1 MALTFGPLYKD
12 FYGDLKKRREDEAAA
27 AAQGVKLA
35 PVGSQQWQGPRVQS
49 APNQS
54 IWDKTRNI
62 FDSVTTNPLVRYNP
76 VLNPAVVQTAA
87 YDAVKGI
94 KPIDQTGKT
103 AQQQK
108 AEWDAKFG
116 KEVDP
121 NNPNRSYQ
129 NPVNALK
136 QMGTEGLS
144 NIGVGMFS
152 VASGNTAA
160 PSAGELTKAEVDQIP
175 GSRKVTDKRGSSVF
189 VSPTNRPLTAQEEII
204 NGINAK
210 LAFTN
215 PFGAKAAASL
225 SNPILRTAAK
235 MGTEG
240 VQNVA
245 ANTLSN
251 LVAPGTQSVV
261 DRLKQSVEDAPMQFA
276 SGAPFGLLPNGG
288 KAKVVTPSVKL
299 RADVPT
305 KPNAPDARP
314 VVTGADVKPVVRP
327 QVEAPTVRAAETP
340 TPQVGKT
347 DPKFERDI
355 NTGKMKM
362 VSEPKPTVKTEKY
375 SIANS
380 DISRTISTGMNQ
392 DGFTVEDWGGKKRFV
407 SLDGASTVTK
417 VKVRKAEAEY
427 EAAKK
432 ANNGTALAAKQRVND
447 AYSDAIQDLKLQDY
461 ATTESGGRT
470 FNSRYNDWL
479 ETKYKDR
486 NIDTATIKDMAA
498 NPQKYRSQFEA
509 ETSTAPQVG
518 KTPPTKAVAD
528 AVDPL
533 ESLKQEAK
541 PATGARSDYS
551 PENLQANRQIRAKNA
566 SSITYADKKTI
577 NPDELVTVYRAVP
590 GKAKGGL
597 VEGDWVTP
605 NKEQARL
612 FMKQSWAQDD
622 TGAKIVTKKVKASEL
637 RYHADDA
644 KGYVDDELLY
654 VPKATQS
661 QPPIAPQVGKI
672 TPNNQR
678 AIGSYSTPKSVTEYK
693 VGERVSNATS
703 QGGTID
709 GTIVKTPDFTKD
721 LRFKGND
728 FTIKLD
734 DGTTIKTSGAG
745 FDTPVAQ
752 IGKTAK
758 PKVTAKGKT
767 NVEAELEKFYG
778 RGGDQEF
785 MSGLIKKYEPQLN
798 GKNTVLDLMDKAER
812 KRYESIANPK
822 SQAPQASKTVTKPKV
837 AAKAAPETLPEA
849 PTVAPATTRSVD
861 EILYGNQPKV
871 AERGRSIVQT
881 LSPDRLIREKITN
894 PLEEAASRVVQ
905 RMQTSKSPISRAIA
919 KPLAGVSRE
928 AGVTKEVLQAKRY
941 MRGGIE
947 KGKLNREAIS
957 ELGDGFSRESRER
970 VWATLDPEQA
980 QKIGLEVPSAS
991 QLTPEEIQLQS
1002 TLKEIIDSTTEG
1014 NLRRGLITVEQADK
1028 GDYLKRG
1035 YSVFEGDAAN
1045 NKAYKATRKN
1055 LLDQYRGRKEITD
1068 DLVDEAITDPVYLV
1082 AKKQAESEAA
1092 WAMHDYG
1099 SFIVEKGMAS
1109 PTKRPGY
1116 RQLPNN
1122 PLYGPA
1128 AGQYVPI
1135 NIAEDFTGF
1144 SYDTGIIN
1152 AYNDLITAYD
1162 SLGIRRAKKELLTV
1176 FNPAVRAGNQFS
1188 NRAVFANMNGINP
1201 VQFQKNYL
1209 EAGKQIKAKGQYYR
1223 EALEQGLTGIDVT
1236 QADFH
1241 ARVAQYADDPNI
1253 AQKSLD
1259 WTKRS
1264 YSAADDKARVAA
1276 YITWRKRGLSAE
1288 EAGRKVQ
1295 RGFQDYKSVGFF
1307 YDMAA
1312 KTPLIGNAFVRFAGD
1327 AIRIA
1332 KNSALDHPLRT
1343 AATIM
1348 LWSTFVDAMS
1358 KFSGESE
1365 QDKQTREDRF
1375 GAPKI
1380 PFTDISMTVQTPMGE
1395 INVARFLPF
1404 YQLNEIQGP
1413 LARFLPI
1420 QADPTKPEG
1429 WQDPLLGQF
1438 AQLAAD
1444 KDFRGK
1450 SIKDP
1455 ENTGQFSEPLP
1466 QGQELANQARFLA
1479 TQNLPLGREADSI
1492 ISAVTGQPDIY
1503 GKERTPGQALLRA
1516 GGIKVEQFGPEQA
1529 AKQRSKNQYFDEKAK
1544 IDEQLSK
1551 MSPAEQEAYKRLT
1564 GYYKLRE
1571 KVPNEFEAGA
1581 MRYKKT
1587 PVFAFPEDKWKD
1599 YTANPNIYS
1608 FMEQKKNEEAK
1619 RGVPLQPEFD
1629 KRLSLEFRKQ
1639 LINNKSLAPGED
1651 VEADERMYSNPEW
1664 DKYQQ
1669 IKKEYTEK
1677 AKKYYPEKDGEFV
1690 DELVKHKTAEF
1701 PQKPA
1706 AKVAY
1711 DTAYA
1716 NYVAGKGAKPAF
1728 TDAVAQAKEEY
1739 TKAKLDWTNNER
1751 KARELPPINPDV
1763 WNNVTFGFE
1772 SDEEKVYK
1780 QLKYGKGY
1788 GGYGKSGS
1796 KVSMKAP
1803 ETYGTELRTGATI
1816 KKPTVKKIAM
1826 PSSKR
1831 KTVAIAKPKVSMKKS
1846 KV

>member
-12 FYGDLKKRREDEAAA
+12 FASDLKKRREDEAAA
-27 AAQGVKLA
+27 AAQGIKLA
-35 PVGSQQWQGPRVQS
+35 PVGSMQWQGPRVQS
-49 APNQS
+49 APSQS
-54 IWDKTRNI
+54 IWDKTRDI
-62 FDSVTTNPLVRYNP
+62 FDANSPMDKFKRQQAGEPVDNPNQSILKNIGNVANEVAKNPMVRYNP
-76 VLNPAVVQTAA
+76 LFNPAAIQTAA
-87 YDAVKGI
+87 YDAVRGI

-103 AQQQK
+103 AAQQK

-129 NPVNALK
+129 SPLNAFK
-136 QMGTEGLS
+136 QMGAEGLG

-160 PSAGELTKAEVDQIP
+160 PSAGELTKAEADQIP
-175 GSRKVTDKRGSSVF
+175 GSRKITDARGNSVF

-210 LAFTN
+210 LAFQN
-215 PFGAKAAASL
+215 PFGAKFAASL
-225 SNPILRTAAK
+225 SNPVLRTGANMVA
-235 MGTEG
+235 EG

-251 LVAPGTQSVV
+251 LVAPGTQSIV
-261 DRLKQSVEDAPMQFA
+261 DRLKQSAEDAPMQFA

-288 KAKVVTPSVKL
+288 KAKATTPSVKL
-299 RADVPT
+299 RTDVST
-305 KPNAPDARP
+305 KPAAPDAR
-314 VVTGADVKPVVRP
+314 AIVRG
-327 QVEAPTVRAAETP
+327 QVEAPSAPVARVIQKTQAEVPTVGFKPKESIKTVTLRNSETGKQEYVARIGEQLYDRAGREAGFKTSQVSPNFKSEAEMQKWISKTVAETP
-340 TPQVGKT
+340 VAKPRVET
-347 DPKFERDI
+347 
-355 NTGKMKM
+355 
-362 VSEPKPTVKTEKY
+362 PTVK
-375 SIANS
+375 
-380 DISRTISTGMNQ
+380 
-392 DGFTVEDWGGKKRFV
+392 
-407 SLDGASTVTK
+407 
-417 VKVRKAEAEY
+417 
-427 EAAKK
+427 
-432 ANNGTALAAKQRVND
+432 
-447 AYSDAIQDLKLQDY
+447 
-461 ATTESGGRT
+461 
-470 FNSRYNDWL
+470 
-479 ETKYKDR
+479 
-486 NIDTATIKDMAA
+486 
-498 NPQKYRSQFEA
+498 
-509 ETSTAPQVG
+509 
-518 KTPPTKAVAD
+518 
-528 AVDPL
+528 AVD
-533 ESLKQEAK
+533 
-541 PATGARSDYS
+541 
-551 PENLQANRQIRAKNA
+551 
-566 SSITYADKKTI
+566 
-577 NPDELVTVYRAVP
+577 
-590 GKAKGGL
+590 
-597 VEGDWVTP
+597 
-605 NKEQARL
+605 
-612 FMKQSWAQDD
+612 
-622 TGAKIVTKKVKASEL
+622 
-637 RYHADDA
+637 
-644 KGYVDDELLY
+644 
-654 VPKATQS
+654 
-661 QPPIAPQVGKI
+661 
-672 TPNNQR
+672 
-678 AIGSYSTPKSVTEYK
+678 TPKP
-693 VGERVSNATS
+693 RV
-703 QGGTID
+703 
-709 GTIVKTPDFTKD
+709 
-721 LRFKGND
+721 
-728 FTIKLD
+728 
-734 DGTTIKTSGAG
+734 
-745 FDTPVAQ
+745 
-752 IGKTAK
+752 
-758 PKVTAKGKT
+758 
-767 NVEAELEKFYG
+767 
-778 RGGDQEF
+778 
-785 MSGLIKKYEPQLN
+785 
-798 GKNTVLDLMDKAER
+798 AER
-812 KRYESIANPK
+812 
-822 SQAPQASKTVTKPKV
+822 T
-837 AAKAAPETLPEA
+837 AAA
-849 PTVAPATTRSVD
+849 RSVD
-861 EILYGNQPKV
+861 EILYGDQPQIK
-871 AERGRSIVQT
+871 ERGRSLAQT

-894 PLEEAASRVVQ
+894 PLEEAAARVVQ
-905 RMQTSKSPISRAIA
+905 RMQTSKNPLARAA
-919 KPLAGVSRE
+919 VKPLAGFSRE

-947 KGKLNREAIS
+947 KGKLNREAIA

-980 QKIGLEVPSAS
+980 QKIGLDIPAAS
-991 QLTPEEIQLQS
+991 QLTPEEVQLQS
-1002 TLKEIIDSTTEG
+1002 TLREIIDSTTEG

-1035 YSVFEGDAAN
+1035 YSIFEGDAAN

-1055 LLDQYRGRKEITD
+1055 LLDQYKGRKEITD
-1068 DLVDEAITDPVYLV
+1068 ELIDEAITDPVYLV

-1152 AYNDLITAYD
+1152 AFNDLITAYD

-1223 EALEQGLTGIDVT
+1223 EAVEQGLTGIDVT

-1241 ARVAQYADDPNI
+1241 ARVAQYADDPNM
-1253 AQKSLD
+1253 AQKALD

-1358 KFSGESE
+1358 RFSGESE

-1429 WQDPLLGQF
+1429 WQDPLLGQI
-1438 AQLAAD
+1438 AQLAVD

-1479 TQNLPLGREADSI
+1479 TQNFPLGREADSI
-1492 ISAVTGQPDIY
+1492 ISAATGQPDIY
-1503 GKERTPGQALLRA
+1503 GKERSLGQAALRA

-1608 FMEQKKNEEAK
+1608 LMEQKKNEEAK

-1690 DELVKHKTAEF
+1690 DELVKHKTADF

-1716 NYVAGKGAKPAF
+1716 NFVAGKGPKPAF

-1751 KARELPPINPDV
+1751 KARDLPPINPDV

-1788 GGYGKSGS
+1788 GGYGKGGS
-1796 KVSMKAP
+1796 RKVSMKAP
-1803 ETYGTELRTGATI
+1803 ETYGTELRAGATI

-1826 PSSKR
+1826 PSSKP

>member
-1 MALTFGPLYKD
+1 MALSFGPLYRNPKKD
-12 FYGDLKKRREDEAAA
+12 FEDL
-27 AAQGVKLA
+27 LA
-35 PVGSQQWQGPRVQS
+35 YHQYNQQS
-49 APNQS
+49 APQQSAPQPNIPKPSQSSWDKVRDIFDANSPMDKFKRQQAGEPVDNPNQS
-54 IWDKTRNI
+54 ILKNI
-62 FDSVTTNPLVRYNP
+62 GNVANEVAKNPMVRYNP
-76 VLNPAVVQTAA
+76 LFNPAAIQTAA
-87 YDAVKGI
+87 YDAVRGI

-103 AQQQK
+103 AAQQK

-129 NPVNALK
+129 SPLNALK
-136 QMGTEGLS
+136 QMGAEGLG

-160 PSAGELTKAEVDQIP
+160 PSAGELTKAEADQIP
-175 GSRKVTDKRGSSVF
+175 GSRKITDARGNSVL

-210 LAFTN
+210 LAFQN
-215 PFGAKAAASL
+215 PFGAKFAASL
-225 SNPILRTAAK
+225 SNPVLRTGANMVA
-235 MGTEG
+235 EG

-261 DRLKQSVEDAPMQFA
+261 DRLKQSAEDAPMQFA

-288 KAKVVTPSVKL
+288 KAKAATPSVKL
-299 RADVPT
+299 RTDVST
-305 KPNAPDARP
+305 KPAAPDA
-314 VVTGADVKPVVRP
+314 GAIVRG
-327 QVEAPTVRAAETP
+327 QVEAPSAPVAKVIQKTQAEVPTVRSVDT
-340 TPQVGKT
+340 
-347 DPKFERDI
+347 
-355 NTGKMKM
+355 
-362 VSEPKPTVKTEKY
+362 PKP
-375 SIANS
+375 
-380 DISRTISTGMNQ
+380 
-392 DGFTVEDWGGKKRFV
+392 
-407 SLDGASTVTK
+407 
-417 VKVRKAEAEY
+417 
-427 EAAKK
+427 
-432 ANNGTALAAKQRVND
+432 RV
-447 AYSDAIQDLKLQDY
+447 
-461 ATTESGGRT
+461 
-470 FNSRYNDWL
+470 
-479 ETKYKDR
+479 
-486 NIDTATIKDMAA
+486 
-498 NPQKYRSQFEA
+498 
-509 ETSTAPQVG
+509 
-518 KTPPTKAVAD
+518 
-528 AVDPL
+528 
-533 ESLKQEAK
+533 
-541 PATGARSDYS
+541 
-551 PENLQANRQIRAKNA
+551 
-566 SSITYADKKTI
+566 
-577 NPDELVTVYRAVP
+577 
-590 GKAKGGL
+590 
-597 VEGDWVTP
+597 
-605 NKEQARL
+605 
-612 FMKQSWAQDD
+612 
-622 TGAKIVTKKVKASEL
+622 
-637 RYHADDA
+637 
-644 KGYVDDELLY
+644 
-654 VPKATQS
+654 
-661 QPPIAPQVGKI
+661 
-672 TPNNQR
+672 
-678 AIGSYSTPKSVTEYK
+678 
-693 VGERVSNATS
+693 
-703 QGGTID
+703 
-709 GTIVKTPDFTKD
+709 
-721 LRFKGND
+721 
-728 FTIKLD
+728 
-734 DGTTIKTSGAG
+734 
-745 FDTPVAQ
+745 
-752 IGKTAK
+752 
-758 PKVTAKGKT
+758 
-767 NVEAELEKFYG
+767 
-778 RGGDQEF
+778 
-785 MSGLIKKYEPQLN
+785 
-798 GKNTVLDLMDKAER
+798 AER
-812 KRYESIANPK
+812 
-822 SQAPQASKTVTKPKV
+822 T
-837 AAKAAPETLPEA
+837 AAA
-849 PTVAPATTRSVD
+849 RSVD
-861 EILYGNQPKV
+861 EILYGDQPQIK
-871 AERGRSIVQT
+871 ERGRSVAQT

-894 PLEEAASRVVQ
+894 PLEEAAARVVQ
-905 RMQTSKSPISRAIA
+905 RMQTSKNPLARAA
-919 KPLAGVSRE
+919 VKPLAGFSRE

-947 KGKLNREAIS
+947 KGKLNREAIM

-980 QKIGLEVPSAS
+980 QKIGLDIPAAS
-991 QLTPEEIQLQS
+991 QLTPEEVQLQS

-1035 YSVFEGDAAN
+1035 YSVFEGDAVN

-1055 LLDQYRGRKEITD
+1055 LLDQYKGRKEITD
-1068 DLVDEAITDPVYLV
+1068 ELIDEAITDPVYLV

-1152 AYNDLITAYD
+1152 AFNDLITAYD

-1201 VQFQKNYL
+1201 IQFQKNYL

-1223 EALEQGLTGIDVT
+1223 EAIEQGLTGIDVT

-1241 ARVAQYADDPNI
+1241 ARVAQYADDPNM
-1253 AQKSLD
+1253 AQKALD

-1358 KFSGESE
+1358 RFSGESE

-1429 WQDPLLGQF
+1429 WQDPLLGQV

-1455 ENTGQFSEPLP
+1455 ENTGQFSEPLSP
-1466 QGQELANQARFLA
+1466 EQERMNQARFLA

-1492 ISAVTGQPDIY
+1492 ISAATGQPDIY
-1503 GKERTPGQALLRA
+1503 GKERTLGQAALRA
-1516 GGIKVEQFGPEQA
+1516 AGVKVEQFGPEQA

-1690 DELVKHKTAEF
+1690 DELVKHKTADF

-1716 NYVAGKGAKPAF
+1716 NFVAGKGPKPAF

-1751 KARELPPINPDV
+1751 KARDLPPINPDV

-1788 GGYGKSGS
+1788 GGYGKGGS
-1796 KVSMKAP
+1796 RKVSMKAP
-1803 ETYGTELRTGATI
+1803 ETYGTELRAGATI
-1816 KKPTVKKIAM
+1816 KKPTVKKITM
-1826 PSSKR
+1826 TSSKP

>member
-1 MALTFGPLYKD
+1 MALTFGPLYRNPKKD
-12 FYGDLKKRREDEAAA
+12 FEDL
-27 AAQGVKLA
+27 LA
-35 PVGSQQWQGPRVQS
+35 YHQYNQQS
-49 APNQS
+49 APQQSAPQPNIPKPSQSSWDKVRDIFDANSPMDKFKRQQAGEPVDNPNQS
-54 IWDKTRNI
+54 ILKNI
-62 FDSVTTNPLVRYNP
+62 GNVANEVAKNPMVRYNP
-76 VLNPAVVQTAA
+76 LFNPAAIQTAA
-87 YDAVKGI
+87 YDAVRGI

-103 AQQQK
+103 AAQQK

-129 NPVNALK
+129 SPLNAFK
-136 QMGTEGLS
+136 QIGAEGLG
-144 NIGVGMFS
+144 NIGVGIFS

-160 PSAGELTKAEVDQIP
+160 PSAGELTKAEADQIP
-175 GSRKVTDKRGSSVF
+175 GSRKITDARGNSVF

-210 LAFTN
+210 LAFQN
-215 PFGAKAAASL
+215 PFGAKFAASL
-225 SNPILRTAAK
+225 SNPVLRIGANMVA
-235 MGTEG
+235 EG

-261 DRLKQSVEDAPMQFA
+261 DRLKQSAEDAPMQFA

-288 KAKVVTPSVKL
+288 KAKAATPSVKL
-299 RADVPT
+299 RTDVST
-305 KPNAPDARP
+305 KPAAPEAR
-314 VVTGADVKPVVRP
+314 AIVRG
-327 QVEAPTVRAAETP
+327 QVEAPSAPVAKVIQKTQAEVPTVRSVDT
-340 TPQVGKT
+340 
-347 DPKFERDI
+347 
-355 NTGKMKM
+355 
-362 VSEPKPTVKTEKY
+362 PKP
-375 SIANS
+375 
-380 DISRTISTGMNQ
+380 
-392 DGFTVEDWGGKKRFV
+392 
-407 SLDGASTVTK
+407 
-417 VKVRKAEAEY
+417 
-427 EAAKK
+427 
-432 ANNGTALAAKQRVND
+432 RV
-447 AYSDAIQDLKLQDY
+447 
-461 ATTESGGRT
+461 
-470 FNSRYNDWL
+470 
-479 ETKYKDR
+479 
-486 NIDTATIKDMAA
+486 
-498 NPQKYRSQFEA
+498 
-509 ETSTAPQVG
+509 
-518 KTPPTKAVAD
+518 
-528 AVDPL
+528 
-533 ESLKQEAK
+533 
-541 PATGARSDYS
+541 
-551 PENLQANRQIRAKNA
+551 
-566 SSITYADKKTI
+566 
-577 NPDELVTVYRAVP
+577 
-590 GKAKGGL
+590 
-597 VEGDWVTP
+597 
-605 NKEQARL
+605 
-612 FMKQSWAQDD
+612 
-622 TGAKIVTKKVKASEL
+622 
-637 RYHADDA
+637 
-644 KGYVDDELLY
+644 
-654 VPKATQS
+654 
-661 QPPIAPQVGKI
+661 
-672 TPNNQR
+672 
-678 AIGSYSTPKSVTEYK
+678 
-693 VGERVSNATS
+693 
-703 QGGTID
+703 
-709 GTIVKTPDFTKD
+709 
-721 LRFKGND
+721 
-728 FTIKLD
+728 
-734 DGTTIKTSGAG
+734 
-745 FDTPVAQ
+745 
-752 IGKTAK
+752 
-758 PKVTAKGKT
+758 
-767 NVEAELEKFYG
+767 
-778 RGGDQEF
+778 
-785 MSGLIKKYEPQLN
+785 
-798 GKNTVLDLMDKAER
+798 AER
-812 KRYESIANPK
+812 
-822 SQAPQASKTVTKPKV
+822 T
-837 AAKAAPETLPEA
+837 AAA
-849 PTVAPATTRSVD
+849 RSVD
-861 EILYGNQPKV
+861 EILYGDQPQIK
-871 AERGRSIVQT
+871 ERGRSVAQT

-894 PLEEAASRVVQ
+894 PLEEAAARVVQ
-905 RMQTSKSPISRAIA
+905 RMQTSKNPLARAA
-919 KPLAGVSRE
+919 VKPLAGFSRE

-947 KGKLNREAIS
+947 KGKLNREAIA

-980 QKIGLEVPSAS
+980 QKIGLDIPAAS
-991 QLTPEEIQLQS
+991 QLTPEEVQLQS

-1035 YSVFEGDAAN
+1035 YSIFEGDAAN

-1055 LLDQYRGRKEITD
+1055 LLDQYKGRKEITD
-1068 DLVDEAITDPVYLV
+1068 ELIDEAITDPVYLV

-1152 AYNDLITAYD
+1152 AFNDLITAYD

-1176 FNPAVRAGNQFS
+1176 FNPAVRAGNQLS

-1201 VQFQKNYL
+1201 IQFQKNYL
-1209 EAGKQIKAKGQYYR
+1209 EAGKQIKSKGQYYR
-1223 EALEQGLTGIDVT
+1223 EAVEQGLTGIDVT

-1241 ARVAQYADDPNI
+1241 ARVAQYADDPNM
-1253 AQKSLD
+1253 AQKALD

-1429 WQDPLLGQF
+1429 WQDPLLGQI

-1479 TQNLPLGREADSI
+1479 TQNFPLGREADSI
-1492 ISAVTGQPDIY
+1492 ISAATGQPDIY
-1503 GKERTPGQALLRA
+1503 GKERTLGQAALRA
-1516 GGIKVEQFGPEQA
+1516 AGVKVEQFGPEQA

-1544 IDEQLSK
+1544 IDEQLAK
-1551 MSPAEQEAYKRLT
+1551 MTPAEQEAYKRLT

-1608 FMEQKKNEEAK
+1608 LMEQKKNEEAK

-1677 AKKYYPEKDGEFV
+1677 AKKYYPEKDGEFI
-1690 DELVKHKTAEF
+1690 DELVKHKTADF

-1716 NYVAGKGAKPAF
+1716 NFVAGKGPKPAF

-1751 KARELPPINPDV
+1751 KARDLPPINPDV

-1788 GGYGKSGS
+1788 GGYGKGGS
-1796 KVSMKAP
+1796 RKVSMKAP
-1803 ETYGTELRTGATI
+1803 ETYGTELRAGATI

-1826 PSSKR
+1826 PSSKP

>member
-1 MALTFGPLYKD
+1 MALSFGPLYRNPKKD
-12 FYGDLKKRREDEAAA
+12 FEDL
-27 AAQGVKLA
+27 LA
-35 PVGSQQWQGPRVQS
+35 YHQYNQQS
-49 APNQS
+49 APQQSAPQPNIPKPSQSSWDKVRDIFDANSPMDKFKRQQAGEPVDNPNQS
-54 IWDKTRNI
+54 ILKNI
-62 FDSVTTNPLVRYNP
+62 GNVANEVAKNPMVRYNP
-76 VLNPAVVQTAA
+76 LFNPAAIQTAA
-87 YDAVKGI
+87 YDAVRGI

-103 AQQQK
+103 AAQQK

-129 NPVNALK
+129 SPLNALK
-136 QMGTEGLS
+136 QMGAEGLG

-160 PSAGELTKAEVDQIP
+160 PSAGELTKAEADQIP
-175 GSRKVTDKRGSSVF
+175 GSRKITDARGNSVF

-210 LAFTN
+210 LAFQN
-215 PFGAKAAASL
+215 PFGAKFAASL
-225 SNPILRTAAK
+225 SNPVLRTGANMVA
-235 MGTEG
+235 EG

-261 DRLKQSVEDAPMQFA
+261 DRLKQSAEDAPMQFA

-288 KAKVVTPSVKL
+288 KAKAATPSVKL
-299 RADVPT
+299 RTDVST
-305 KPNAPDARP
+305 KPAAPDA
-314 VVTGADVKPVVRP
+314 GAIVRG
-327 QVEAPTVRAAETP
+327 QVEAPSAPVAKVIQKTQAEVPTVRSVDT
-340 TPQVGKT
+340 
-347 DPKFERDI
+347 
-355 NTGKMKM
+355 
-362 VSEPKPTVKTEKY
+362 PKP
-375 SIANS
+375 
-380 DISRTISTGMNQ
+380 
-392 DGFTVEDWGGKKRFV
+392 
-407 SLDGASTVTK
+407 
-417 VKVRKAEAEY
+417 
-427 EAAKK
+427 
-432 ANNGTALAAKQRVND
+432 RV
-447 AYSDAIQDLKLQDY
+447 
-461 ATTESGGRT
+461 
-470 FNSRYNDWL
+470 
-479 ETKYKDR
+479 
-486 NIDTATIKDMAA
+486 
-498 NPQKYRSQFEA
+498 
-509 ETSTAPQVG
+509 
-518 KTPPTKAVAD
+518 
-528 AVDPL
+528 
-533 ESLKQEAK
+533 
-541 PATGARSDYS
+541 
-551 PENLQANRQIRAKNA
+551 
-566 SSITYADKKTI
+566 
-577 NPDELVTVYRAVP
+577 
-590 GKAKGGL
+590 
-597 VEGDWVTP
+597 
-605 NKEQARL
+605 
-612 FMKQSWAQDD
+612 
-622 TGAKIVTKKVKASEL
+622 
-637 RYHADDA
+637 
-644 KGYVDDELLY
+644 
-654 VPKATQS
+654 
-661 QPPIAPQVGKI
+661 
-672 TPNNQR
+672 
-678 AIGSYSTPKSVTEYK
+678 
-693 VGERVSNATS
+693 
-703 QGGTID
+703 
-709 GTIVKTPDFTKD
+709 
-721 LRFKGND
+721 
-728 FTIKLD
+728 
-734 DGTTIKTSGAG
+734 
-745 FDTPVAQ
+745 
-752 IGKTAK
+752 
-758 PKVTAKGKT
+758 
-767 NVEAELEKFYG
+767 
-778 RGGDQEF
+778 
-785 MSGLIKKYEPQLN
+785 
-798 GKNTVLDLMDKAER
+798 AER
-812 KRYESIANPK
+812 
-822 SQAPQASKTVTKPKV
+822 T
-837 AAKAAPETLPEA
+837 AAA
-849 PTVAPATTRSVD
+849 RSVD
-861 EILYGNQPKV
+861 EILYGDQPQIK
-871 AERGRSIVQT
+871 ERGRSVAQT

-894 PLEEAASRVVQ
+894 PLEEAAARVVQ
-905 RMQTSKSPISRAIA
+905 RMQTSKNPLARAA
-919 KPLAGVSRE
+919 VKPLAGFSRE

-947 KGKLNREAIS
+947 KGKLNREAIM

-980 QKIGLEVPSAS
+980 QKIGLDIPAAS
-991 QLTPEEIQLQS
+991 QLTPEEVQLQS

-1035 YSVFEGDAAN
+1035 YSVFEGDAVN

-1055 LLDQYRGRKEITD
+1055 LLDQYKGRKEITD
-1068 DLVDEAITDPVYLV
+1068 ELIDEAITDPVYLV

-1152 AYNDLITAYD
+1152 AFNDLITAYD

-1201 VQFQKNYL
+1201 IQFQKNYL

-1223 EALEQGLTGIDVT
+1223 EAIEQGLTGIDVT

-1241 ARVAQYADDPNI
+1241 ARVAQYADDPNM
-1253 AQKSLD
+1253 AQKALD

-1358 KFSGESE
+1358 RFSGESE

-1429 WQDPLLGQF
+1429 WQDPLLGQV

-1455 ENTGQFSEPLP
+1455 ENTGQFSEPLSP
-1466 QGQELANQARFLA
+1466 EQERMNQARFLA

-1492 ISAVTGQPDIY
+1492 ISAATGQPDIY
-1503 GKERTPGQALLRA
+1503 GKERTLGQAALRA
-1516 GGIKVEQFGPEQA
+1516 AGVKVEQFGPEQA

-1690 DELVKHKTAEF
+1690 DELVKHKTADF

-1716 NYVAGKGAKPAF
+1716 NFVAGKGPKPAF

-1751 KARELPPINPDV
+1751 KARDLPPINPDV

-1788 GGYGKSGS
+1788 GGYGKGGS
-1796 KVSMKAP
+1796 RKVSMKAP
-1803 ETYGTELRTGATI
+1803 ETYGTELRAGATI
-1816 KKPTVKKIAM
+1816 KKPTVKKITM
-1826 PSSKR
+1826 TSSKP

>member
-12 FYGDLKKRREDEAAA
+12 FYGDLKKRREDEAIAA
-27 AAQGVKLA
+27 SRGIKLD

-49 APNQS
+49 APQQS
-54 IWDKTRNI
+54 IWDKTRDI
-62 FDSVTTNPLVRYNP
+62 FDANSPMDKFNRYQEGKPVDNPNQSLLKNAGGIFNEAVKNPMVRYNP
-76 VLNPAVVQTAA
+76 MLNPAVVPTAIN
-87 YDAVKGI
+87 DAVRSI

-103 AQQQK
+103 AAQQK

-116 KEVDP
+116 VQVDP

-136 QMGTEGLS
+136 QMGVEGLG

-160 PSAGELTKAEVDQIP
+160 PSAGELTKVEADQIP

-215 PFGAKAAASL
+215 PFGAQAAAKI
-225 SNPILRTAAK
+225 SNPVLRTLAS
-235 MGTEG
+235 MGAEG

-245 ANTLSN
+245 ANTLTN

-261 DRLKQSVEDAPMQFA
+261 DRLKQSAADAPMQFA

-288 KAKVVTPSVKL
+288 KAKAVTPNVKM

-305 KPNAPDARP
+305 KPTVKAADAPSAP
-314 VVTGADVKPVVRP
+314 VAKVIKQTQAEVPPVRS
-327 QVEAPTVRAAETP
+327 AEL
-340 TPQVGKT
+340 
-347 DPKFERDI
+347 
-355 NTGKMKM
+355 
-362 VSEPKPTVKTEKY
+362 PTVK
-375 SIANS
+375 AS
-380 DISRTISTGMNQ
+380 DVPTP
-392 DGFTVEDWGGKKRFV
+392 
-407 SLDGASTVTK
+407 
-417 VKVRKAEAEY
+417 
-427 EAAKK
+427 
-432 ANNGTALAAKQRVND
+432 RV
-447 AYSDAIQDLKLQDY
+447 
-461 ATTESGGRT
+461 
-470 FNSRYNDWL
+470 
-479 ETKYKDR
+479 
-486 NIDTATIKDMAA
+486 
-498 NPQKYRSQFEA
+498 
-509 ETSTAPQVG
+509 
-518 KTPPTKAVAD
+518 
-528 AVDPL
+528 
-533 ESLKQEAK
+533 
-541 PATGARSDYS
+541 
-551 PENLQANRQIRAKNA
+551 
-566 SSITYADKKTI
+566 
-577 NPDELVTVYRAVP
+577 
-590 GKAKGGL
+590 
-597 VEGDWVTP
+597 
-605 NKEQARL
+605 
-612 FMKQSWAQDD
+612 
-622 TGAKIVTKKVKASEL
+622 
-637 RYHADDA
+637 
-644 KGYVDDELLY
+644 
-654 VPKATQS
+654 
-661 QPPIAPQVGKI
+661 
-672 TPNNQR
+672 
-678 AIGSYSTPKSVTEYK
+678 
-693 VGERVSNATS
+693 
-703 QGGTID
+703 
-709 GTIVKTPDFTKD
+709 
-721 LRFKGND
+721 
-728 FTIKLD
+728 
-734 DGTTIKTSGAG
+734 
-745 FDTPVAQ
+745 
-752 IGKTAK
+752 
-758 PKVTAKGKT
+758 
-767 NVEAELEKFYG
+767 
-778 RGGDQEF
+778 
-785 MSGLIKKYEPQLN
+785 
-798 GKNTVLDLMDKAER
+798 AER
-812 KRYESIANPK
+812 TAG
-822 SQAPQASKTVTKPKV
+822 A
-837 AAKAAPETLPEA
+837 
-849 PTVAPATTRSVD
+849 RSVD
-861 EILYGNQPKV
+861 EILYGDQPKI
-871 AERGRSIVQT
+871 AERGRSVAQT
-881 LSPDRLIREKITN
+881 LSPDRLIREKVTN
-894 PLEEAASRVVQ
+894 PLEEAAQRVIYK
-905 RMQTSKSPISRAIA
+905 MQTSKNPIARATV
-919 KPLAGVSRE
+919 KPLAGFTRE
-928 AGVTKEVLQAKRY
+928 AGTTKELLQAKRS

-947 KGKLNREAIS
+947 KGKLNREAIY

-980 QKIGLEVPSAS
+980 QKIGLEAPT
-991 QLTPEEIQLQS
+991 QLSPEEIQLQT

-1014 NLRRGLITVEQADK
+1014 NLQRGLISVEQADK
-1028 GDYLKRG
+1028 GDYLKRA
-1035 YSVFEGDAAN
+1035 YSVFEGDKVN
-1045 NKAYKATRKN
+1045 SKAYQATRKN
-1055 LLDQYRGRKEITD
+1055 LLDQYKGRKQITD
-1068 DLVDEAITDPVYLV
+1068 ELVDEAITDPVYLV

-1099 SFIVEKGMAS
+1099 SYLSENGFVS
-1109 PTKRPGY
+1109 STKRPGY

-1152 AYNDLITAYD
+1152 AFNDVITAYD

-1223 EALEQGLTGIDVT
+1223 EAVEQGLTGIDVT

-1241 ARVAQYADDPNI
+1241 ARIAQYGDDPNL

-1312 KTPLIGNAFVRFAGD
+1312 KTPIIGNAFVRFAGD

-1332 KNSALDHPLRT
+1332 KNSAIDHPLRT
-1343 AATIM
+1343 VATIM

-1380 PFTDISMTVQTPMGE
+1380 PFTDISMTVQTPIGE

-1455 ENTGQFSEPLP
+1455 ENTGQFSEPLSP
-1466 QGQELANQARFLA
+1466 EQERMNQARFLA

-1492 ISAVTGQPDIY
+1492 ISAATGQPDIY
-1503 GKERTPGQALLRA
+1503 GKERSLGQAALRA

-1551 MSPAEQEAYKRLT
+1551 MTPAEQEAYKRLT

-1677 AKKYYPEKDGEFV
+1677 AKKYYPEKNGDFV
-1690 DELVKHKTAEF
+1690 DELVKHKTADF
-1701 PQKPA
+1701 PEKPK
-1706 AKVAY
+1706 AKVDY

-1716 NYVAGKGAKPAF
+1716 NFVAGKGPKPAF
-1728 TDAVAQAKEEY
+1728 TDAVAAAKEQY
-1739 TKAKLDWTNNER
+1739 TQAKLDWTNAER

-1788 GGYGKSGS
+1788 GGYGKGGS
-1796 KVSMKAP
+1796 RKVSMKAP
-1803 ETYGTELRTGATI
+1803 ETYGTELRAGG
-1816 KKPTVKKIAM
+1816 KVQKQTVKKIGRT
-1826 PSSKR
+1826 PVVTK
-1831 KTVAIAKPKVSMKKS
+1831 KVTIAKPKVSMKKS

>member
-12 FYGDLKKRREDEAAA
+12 FASDLKKRREDEAAA
-27 AAQGVKLA
+27 AAQGIKLA
-35 PVGSQQWQGPRVQS
+35 PVGSMQWQGPRVQS
-49 APNQS
+49 APSQS
-54 IWDKTRNI
+54 IWDKTRDI
-62 FDSVTTNPLVRYNP
+62 FDANSPMDKFKRQQAGEPVDNPNQSILKNIGNVANEVAKNPMVRYNP
-76 VLNPAVVQTAA
+76 LFNPAAIQTAA
-87 YDAVKGI
+87 YDAVRGI

-103 AQQQK
+103 AAQQK

-129 NPVNALK
+129 SPLNAFK
-136 QMGTEGLS
+136 QMGAEGLG
-144 NIGVGMFS
+144 NIGVGIFS

-160 PSAGELTKAEVDQIP
+160 PSAGELTKAEADQIP
-175 GSRKVTDKRGSSVF
+175 GSRKITDARGNSVF

-210 LAFTN
+210 LAFQN
-215 PFGAKAAASL
+215 PFGAKFAASL
-225 SNPILRTAAK
+225 SNPVLRTGANMVA
-235 MGTEG
+235 EG

-261 DRLKQSVEDAPMQFA
+261 DRLKQSAEDAPMQFA

-288 KAKVVTPSVKL
+288 KAKAATPSVKL
-299 RADVPT
+299 RTDVST
-305 KPNAPDARP
+305 KPAAPDAR
-314 VVTGADVKPVVRP
+314 AIVRG
-327 QVEAPTVRAAETP
+327 QVEAPSAPVAKVIQKTQAEVPTVGFKPKESIKTVTLRNSETGKQEYVARIGEQLYDRAGREAGFKTSQVSPNFKSEAEMQKWISKTVAETP
-340 TPQVGKT
+340 VAKPRGETPAVKAVDT
-347 DPKFERDI
+347 
-355 NTGKMKM
+355 
-362 VSEPKPTVKTEKY
+362 PKP
-375 SIANS
+375 
-380 DISRTISTGMNQ
+380 
-392 DGFTVEDWGGKKRFV
+392 
-407 SLDGASTVTK
+407 
-417 VKVRKAEAEY
+417 
-427 EAAKK
+427 
-432 ANNGTALAAKQRVND
+432 RV
-447 AYSDAIQDLKLQDY
+447 
-461 ATTESGGRT
+461 
-470 FNSRYNDWL
+470 
-479 ETKYKDR
+479 
-486 NIDTATIKDMAA
+486 
-498 NPQKYRSQFEA
+498 
-509 ETSTAPQVG
+509 
-518 KTPPTKAVAD
+518 
-528 AVDPL
+528 
-533 ESLKQEAK
+533 
-541 PATGARSDYS
+541 
-551 PENLQANRQIRAKNA
+551 
-566 SSITYADKKTI
+566 
-577 NPDELVTVYRAVP
+577 
-590 GKAKGGL
+590 
-597 VEGDWVTP
+597 
-605 NKEQARL
+605 
-612 FMKQSWAQDD
+612 
-622 TGAKIVTKKVKASEL
+622 
-637 RYHADDA
+637 
-644 KGYVDDELLY
+644 
-654 VPKATQS
+654 
-661 QPPIAPQVGKI
+661 
-672 TPNNQR
+672 
-678 AIGSYSTPKSVTEYK
+678 
-693 VGERVSNATS
+693 
-703 QGGTID
+703 
-709 GTIVKTPDFTKD
+709 
-721 LRFKGND
+721 
-728 FTIKLD
+728 
-734 DGTTIKTSGAG
+734 
-745 FDTPVAQ
+745 
-752 IGKTAK
+752 
-758 PKVTAKGKT
+758 
-767 NVEAELEKFYG
+767 
-778 RGGDQEF
+778 
-785 MSGLIKKYEPQLN
+785 
-798 GKNTVLDLMDKAER
+798 AER
-812 KRYESIANPK
+812 
-822 SQAPQASKTVTKPKV
+822 T
-837 AAKAAPETLPEA
+837 AAARP
-849 PTVAPATTRSVD
+849 VD
-861 EILYGNQPKV
+861 EILYGDQPQIK
-871 AERGRSIVQT
+871 ERGRSLAQT
-881 LSPDRLIREKITN
+881 VSPDRLIREKITN
-894 PLEEAASRVVQ
+894 PLEEAAARVVQ
-905 RMQTSKSPISRAIA
+905 RMQTSKNPLARAA
-919 KPLAGVSRE
+919 VKPLAGFSRE

-947 KGKLNREAIS
+947 KGKLNREAIA

-980 QKIGLEVPSAS
+980 QKIGLDIPAAS
-991 QLTPEEIQLQS
+991 QLTPEEVQLQS

-1035 YSVFEGDAAN
+1035 YSIFEGDAVN

-1055 LLDQYRGRKEITD
+1055 LLDQYKGRKEITD
-1068 DLVDEAITDPVYLV
+1068 ELIDEAITDPVYLV

-1152 AYNDLITAYD
+1152 AFNDLITAYD

-1176 FNPAVRAGNQFS
+1176 FNPAVRAGNQLS

-1223 EALEQGLTGIDVT
+1223 EAVEQGLTGIDVT

-1241 ARVAQYADDPNI
+1241 ARVAQYADDPNM
-1253 AQKSLD
+1253 AQKALD

-1358 KFSGESE
+1358 RFSGESE

-1429 WQDPLLGQF
+1429 WQDPLLGQV

-1466 QGQELANQARFLA
+1466 QGQERMNQARFLA

-1492 ISAVTGQPDIY
+1492 ISAATGQPDIY
-1503 GKERTPGQALLRA
+1503 GKERTLGQAALRA
-1516 GGIKVEQFGPEQA
+1516 AGVKVEQFGPEQA

-1608 FMEQKKNEEAK
+1608 LMEQKKNEEAK

-1690 DELVKHKTAEF
+1690 DELVKHKTADF

-1716 NYVAGKGAKPAF
+1716 NFVAGKGPKPAF

-1751 KARELPPINPDV
+1751 KARDLPPINPDV

-1788 GGYGKSGS
+1788 GGYGKGGS
-1796 KVSMKAP
+1796 RKVSMKAP
-1803 ETYGTELRTGATI
+1803 ETYGTELRAGATI

-1826 PSSKR
+1826 TSSKP

>member
-1 MALTFGPLYKD
+1 MALSLGPLYSGFASRD
-12 FYGDLKKRREDEAAA
+12 FNADLKKRREDEAAA

-136 QMGTEGLS
+136 QMGVEGLG

-160 PSAGELTKAEVDQIP
+160 PSAGELTKVEADQIP

-240 VQNVA
+240 IQNVA

-314 VVTGADVKPVVRP
+314 VVTGADVKPVTRP
-327 QVEAPTVRAAETP
+327 QIEAPAVKAVETP
-340 TPQVGKT
+340 
-347 DPKFERDI
+347 
-355 NTGKMKM
+355 
-362 VSEPKPTVKTEKY
+362 KP
-375 SIANS
+375 
-380 DISRTISTGMNQ
+380 
-392 DGFTVEDWGGKKRFV
+392 
-407 SLDGASTVTK
+407 
-417 VKVRKAEAEY
+417 
-427 EAAKK
+427 
-432 ANNGTALAAKQRVND
+432 RV
-447 AYSDAIQDLKLQDY
+447 
-461 ATTESGGRT
+461 
-470 FNSRYNDWL
+470 
-479 ETKYKDR
+479 
-486 NIDTATIKDMAA
+486 
-498 NPQKYRSQFEA
+498 
-509 ETSTAPQVG
+509 
-518 KTPPTKAVAD
+518 
-528 AVDPL
+528 
-533 ESLKQEAK
+533 
-541 PATGARSDYS
+541 
-551 PENLQANRQIRAKNA
+551 
-566 SSITYADKKTI
+566 
-577 NPDELVTVYRAVP
+577 
-590 GKAKGGL
+590 
-597 VEGDWVTP
+597 
-605 NKEQARL
+605 
-612 FMKQSWAQDD
+612 
-622 TGAKIVTKKVKASEL
+622 
-637 RYHADDA
+637 
-644 KGYVDDELLY
+644 
-654 VPKATQS
+654 
-661 QPPIAPQVGKI
+661 
-672 TPNNQR
+672 
-678 AIGSYSTPKSVTEYK
+678 
-693 VGERVSNATS
+693 
-703 QGGTID
+703 
-709 GTIVKTPDFTKD
+709 
-721 LRFKGND
+721 
-728 FTIKLD
+728 
-734 DGTTIKTSGAG
+734 
-745 FDTPVAQ
+745 
-752 IGKTAK
+752 
-758 PKVTAKGKT
+758 
-767 NVEAELEKFYG
+767 
-778 RGGDQEF
+778 
-785 MSGLIKKYEPQLN
+785 
-798 GKNTVLDLMDKAER
+798 AER
-812 KRYESIANPK
+812 
-822 SQAPQASKTVTKPKV
+822 T
-837 AAKAAPETLPEA
+837 AAARP
-849 PTVAPATTRSVD
+849 VD
-861 EILYGNQPKV
+861 EILYGDQPQIK
-871 AERGRSIVQT
+871 ERGRSVAQT

-905 RMQTSKSPISRAIA
+905 RMQTSKNPISRAIA

-928 AGVTKEVLQAKRY
+928 SGVTKEVLQAKRY

-957 ELGDGFSRESRER
+957 ELGYGFSRESRER

-980 QKIGLEVPSAS
+980 QKIGLDIPAAS
-991 QLTPEEIQLQS
+991 QLTPEEVQLQS
-1002 TLKEIIDSTTEG
+1002 TLKEIVDSTTEG

-1176 FNPAVRAGNQFS
+1176 FNPAVRAGNQLS

-1223 EALEQGLTGIDVT
+1223 EAVEQGLTGIDVT

-1669 IKKEYTEK
+1669 VKKEYTEK

-1788 GGYGKSGS
+1788 GGYGKGGS
-1796 KVSMKAP
+1796 RKVSMKAP
-1803 ETYGTELRTGATI
+1803 ETYGTELRAGATI

-1831 KTVAIAKPKVSMKKS
+1831 KAVAIAKPKVSIKKS

>member
-1 MALTFGPLYKD
+1 MALSFGPLYRNPKKD
-12 FYGDLKKRREDEAAA
+12 FEDLLNYH
-27 AAQGVKLA
+27 QYN
-35 PVGSQQWQGPRVQS
+35 QQS
-49 APNQS
+49 APQQSAPQPNIPKPSQSTWDKVRDIFDANSAMDKFKRQQAGEPVDNPNQS
-54 IWDKTRNI
+54 ILKNI
-62 FDSVTTNPLVRYNP
+62 GNVANEAAKNPMVRYNP
-76 VLNPAVVQTAA
+76 LFNPAAIQTAA
-87 YDAVKGI
+87 YDAVRGI

-103 AQQQK
+103 AAQQK

-129 NPVNALK
+129 SPLNAFK
-136 QMGTEGLS
+136 QMGAEGLG
-144 NIGVGMFS
+144 NIGVGIFS

-160 PSAGELTKAEVDQIP
+160 PSAGELTKAEADQIP
-175 GSRKVTDKRGSSVF
+175 GSRKITDARGNSVF

-210 LAFTN
+210 LAFQN
-215 PFGAKAAASL
+215 PFGAKFAASL
-225 SNPILRTAAK
+225 SNPVLRTGANMVA
-235 MGTEG
+235 EG

-261 DRLKQSVEDAPMQFA
+261 DRLKQSAEDAPMQFA

-288 KAKVVTPSVKL
+288 KAKAATPSVKL
-299 RADVPT
+299 RTDVST
-305 KPNAPDARP
+305 KPAAPDARP
-314 VVTGADVKPVVRP
+314 IVRG
-327 QVEAPTVRAAETP
+327 QVEAPSAPVAKVIQKTQAEVPTVRSVDT
-340 TPQVGKT
+340 
-347 DPKFERDI
+347 
-355 NTGKMKM
+355 
-362 VSEPKPTVKTEKY
+362 PKP
-375 SIANS
+375 
-380 DISRTISTGMNQ
+380 
-392 DGFTVEDWGGKKRFV
+392 
-407 SLDGASTVTK
+407 
-417 VKVRKAEAEY
+417 
-427 EAAKK
+427 
-432 ANNGTALAAKQRVND
+432 RV
-447 AYSDAIQDLKLQDY
+447 
-461 ATTESGGRT
+461 
-470 FNSRYNDWL
+470 
-479 ETKYKDR
+479 
-486 NIDTATIKDMAA
+486 
-498 NPQKYRSQFEA
+498 
-509 ETSTAPQVG
+509 
-518 KTPPTKAVAD
+518 
-528 AVDPL
+528 
-533 ESLKQEAK
+533 
-541 PATGARSDYS
+541 
-551 PENLQANRQIRAKNA
+551 
-566 SSITYADKKTI
+566 
-577 NPDELVTVYRAVP
+577 
-590 GKAKGGL
+590 
-597 VEGDWVTP
+597 
-605 NKEQARL
+605 
-612 FMKQSWAQDD
+612 
-622 TGAKIVTKKVKASEL
+622 
-637 RYHADDA
+637 
-644 KGYVDDELLY
+644 
-654 VPKATQS
+654 
-661 QPPIAPQVGKI
+661 
-672 TPNNQR
+672 
-678 AIGSYSTPKSVTEYK
+678 
-693 VGERVSNATS
+693 
-703 QGGTID
+703 
-709 GTIVKTPDFTKD
+709 
-721 LRFKGND
+721 
-728 FTIKLD
+728 
-734 DGTTIKTSGAG
+734 
-745 FDTPVAQ
+745 
-752 IGKTAK
+752 
-758 PKVTAKGKT
+758 
-767 NVEAELEKFYG
+767 
-778 RGGDQEF
+778 
-785 MSGLIKKYEPQLN
+785 
-798 GKNTVLDLMDKAER
+798 AER
-812 KRYESIANPK
+812 
-822 SQAPQASKTVTKPKV
+822 T
-837 AAKAAPETLPEA
+837 AAARP
-849 PTVAPATTRSVD
+849 VD
-861 EILYGNQPKV
+861 EILYGDQPQIK
-871 AERGRSIVQT
+871 ERGRSVAQT

-894 PLEEAASRVVQ
+894 PLEEAAARVVQ
-905 RMQTSKSPISRAIA
+905 RMQTSKNPLARAA
-919 KPLAGVSRE
+919 VKPLAGFSRE

-947 KGKLNREAIS
+947 KGKLNREAIA

-980 QKIGLEVPSAS
+980 QKIGLDIPAAS
-991 QLTPEEIQLQS
+991 QLTPEEVQLQS

-1035 YSVFEGDAAN
+1035 YSIFEGDAAN

-1055 LLDQYRGRKEITD
+1055 LLDQYKGRKEITD
-1068 DLVDEAITDPVYLV
+1068 ELIDEAITDPVYLV

-1152 AYNDLITAYD
+1152 AFNDLITAYD

-1176 FNPAVRAGNQFS
+1176 FNPAVRAGNQLS

-1223 EALEQGLTGIDVT
+1223 EAVEQGLTGIDVT

-1241 ARVAQYADDPNI
+1241 ARVAQYADDPNM
-1253 AQKSLD
+1253 AQKALD

-1429 WQDPLLGQF
+1429 WQDPLLGQV

-1455 ENTGQFSEPLP
+1455 ENTGQFSEPLSP
-1466 QGQELANQARFLA
+1466 EQERMNQARFLA

-1492 ISAVTGQPDIY
+1492 ISAATGQPDIY
-1503 GKERTPGQALLRA
+1503 GKERSLGQAALRA
-1516 GGIKVEQFGPEQA
+1516 GGVKVEQFGPEQA

-1677 AKKYYPEKDGEFV
+1677 AKKYYPEKNGDFV
-1690 DELVKHKTAEF
+1690 DELVKHKTADF

-1711 DTAYA
+1711 DAAYA
-1716 NYVAGKGAKPAF
+1716 NFVAGKGPKPAF

-1751 KARELPPINPDV
+1751 KARDLPPINPDV

-1788 GGYGKSGS
+1788 GGYGKGGS
-1796 KVSMKAP
+1796 RKVSMKNI
-1803 ETYGTELRTGATI
+1803 YGYGSGLTPRKA
-1816 KKPTVKKIAM
+1816 KAQTVKKIAA
-1826 PSSKR
+1826 PKVKVASSK
-1831 KTVAIAKPKVSMKKS
+1831 TTKPKVTIKKS